1 MLPGYYYGSVIH
13 LYSWSCGSLF
23 HTFST
28 KHSTIHLP
36 VSCSPDNLLAISLEE
51 KKKKATRKEFARAL
65 KTTFA
70 HLDEPCFFPVTVK
83 CPTSHI
89 VQPFLLENKSHH
101 LPF

>member
-51 KKKKATRKEFARAL
+51 KKKRQLEKNLHELSRP
-65 KTTFA
+65 
-70 HLDEPCFFPVTVK
+70 HLPIWMNLA
-83 CPTSHI
+83 S
-89 VQPFLLENKSHH
+89 FLL
-101 LPF
+101 L

>member
-51 KKKKATRKEFARAL
+51 KKKKG
-65 KTTFA
+65 
-70 HLDEPCFFPVTVK
+70 
-83 CPTSHI
+83 
-89 VQPFLLENKSHH
+89 N
-101 LPF
+101 